1 VPTKLGATSL
11 GDGRTEFLVWA
22 PLRERMRVAWGRT
35 SERPRSHGDQLPS
48 IEMEARDNGYF
59 HAVADDVVPGA
70 RYRYGLD
77 RDLWLPDPASRSQ
90 PDGVFGA
97 SEVVD
102 PLAFMWDDAAWT
114 PPLLEEYVIYELH
127 VGTFTREGTFG
138 AIVPHLDGLA
148 ALGVTA
154 IELMPVGQFPGTRNW
169 GYDGVFPYAAQDS
182 YGGPHGLARLVNEC
196 HRRGLA
202 VVLDVIH
209 NHIGPEGNVHG
220 EFGPYF
226 TARYRT
232 PWGPAMNFDGPGSD
246 EVRRYFIEN
255 ALRWSDEF
263 HVDALRLDAVQ
274 GIVDTSAR
282 SFLEELSEAADEHAG
297 PLLLIAESD
306 HNDRRVVTP
315 RANGG
320 LGLHAQWSDD
330 FHHSM
335 HALLTGERQG
345 PYADFGSL
353 AHLAAAYR
361 DGFVYSGQF
370 SSFRGRRFGSSS
382 RDIPG
387 ERLVV
392 FGQNHDQVG
401 NRPRGERLSQ
411 LVDLESARLAAGLTL
426 LAPYVPLLFMGEEY
440 GELAPFHYFVSHTDP
455 ELIEDVRRGRGEE
468 FAAFGWTEDSP
479 DPQDETTFNVSKLD
493 HGLKDKEPHRSLAAL
508 SRELLHLRKTDP
520 ALRSLDKRAMDVSV
534 AGEILQVRRRMRE
547 HETVILFN
555 TGPEEAVVAWP
566 GGDWC
571 MLLDSSDPRWSG
583 DQGAAVAPGRLARR
597 SFVVF
602 SKEGLR

>member
-1 VPTKLGATSL
+1 MPTKLGATSL

-22 PLRERMRVAWGRT
+22 PKPDLVELHLLTPEDRVVEMATLERGYRRAVVDRV
-35 SERPRSHGDQLPS
+35 D
-48 IEMEARDNGYF
+48 
-59 HAVADDVVPGA
+59 PGA
-70 RYRYGLD
+70 TYRYRLD
-77 RDLWLPDPASRSQ
+77 GHEYPDPASRYQ
-90 PDGVFGA
+90 PAGVHGPSSVIDA
-97 SEVVD
+97 R
-102 PLAFMWDDAAWT
+102 AFVWDDIGWT

-127 VGTFTREGTFG
+127 VGTLTQEGTFD

-148 ALGVTA
+148 ALGLTA
-154 IELMPVGQFPGTRNW
+154 IELMPVGQFSGTRNW

-182 YGGPHGLARLVNEC
+182 YGGPHGLASLVSEC

-209 NHIGPEGNVHG
+209 NHIGPEGNVLG

-226 TARYRT
+226 TTRYRT

-263 HVDALRLDAVQ
+263 HVDALRLDAIQ

-282 SFLEELSEAADEHAG
+282 SFLEELSEAVDQHAR
-297 PLLLIAESD
+297 PLLLFAETD
-306 HNDRRVVTP
+306 QNDRRIVTP

-330 FHHSM
+330 FHHAM
-335 HALLTGERQG
+335 HALLTGERRG
-345 PYADFGSL
+345 PSADFGSL
-353 AHLAAAYR
+353 EHLAAAYR

-411 LVDLESARLAAGLTL
+411 LVDLETAKLAAGLTL

-440 GELAPFHYFVSHTDP
+440 GELAPFHYFVSHADP
-455 ELIEDVRRGRGEE
+455 ELIENVRRGRGEE
-468 FAAFGWTEDSP
+468 FAAFGWVEDSP
-479 DPQDETTFNVSKLD
+479 DPQDEATFNASKLD
-493 HGLKDKEPHRSLAAL
+493 HGLEDKEPHRSLSAL
-508 SRELLHLRKTDP
+508 YRELLRLRKTDP

-534 AGEILQVRRRMRE
+534 GGEVLQVRRWMRE
-547 HETVILFN
+547 HEAVILFN
-555 TGPEEAVVAWP
+555 TGPENAVVTLP
-566 GGDWC
+566 EGEWC
-571 MLLDSSDPRWSG
+571 MIFDSSDPRWASR
-583 DQGAAVAPGRLARR
+583 QVAAGAPGRVAGR
-597 SFVVF
+597 SFVAF
-602 SKEGLR
+602 SREGPR